1 MKHSLLIASFC
12 LCGAFLQA
20 QEQSSPKAYMVSN
33 AHLDTQWN
41 WDIVT
46 TIDKYVKN
54 TLYQNLFLLDKY
66 PNYVFNFEGG
76 IKYYW
81 MKEYYPE
88 KYEELKERI
97 KEGRWH
103 IAGSSWE
110 AADAVVPSPESAIRN
125 ILLGQTFYRK
135 EFNAEGT
142 DIFLPDCFGFPWT
155 LPTVAAHCGLI
166 GFSSQKL
173 AWRTNPFY
181 GEDRLPF
188 TIGLWK
194 GIDGSQIMFAHG
206 YDYTQKWKDEDLSDN
221 EQLKGLVK
229 ETPLNM
235 VNRYY
240 GTGDIGGSPTLESV
254 RAVEKG
260 ISGKGP
266 LQIISATSD
275 ELFKSF
281 QPYSQHP
288 ELPVFSGELL
298 MDVHGTG
305 CYTSQ
310 AAMKLY
316 NRQNEK
322 LGDAAER
329 AAVAADWLGTVKYP
343 SDDLTSSWRRFIFH
357 QFHDDLTGTSIP
369 KAYEYSWNDE
379 LISLKQF
386 SDIITTSVSGV
397 ASQMDTRVKGQ
408 PLVIYNPNGF
418 SVDGIVEFKVNPEK
432 GYAVYDQNGREVSA
446 QMIEGSDGTAR
457 IIASAKV
464 AANSYT
470 VYDLRKGNVKL
481 KSIAENISEFENT
494 VYKIKFDANGDI
506 CSIYDKRH
514 KKELVE
520 QGKAVRL
527 AMFTENKSH
536 AWPAWE
542 VIKETIDKKP
552 VSITEGVNIT
562 LVENGSLRK
571 TVCVEKKYGKSI
583 FKQYVRLNEGAIADR
598 IDFDNEIFWQ
608 STNSLLKAEFPL
620 TVANP
625 NATYDLGIGTLQ
637 RGNNTLTAYEV
648 YAHEWADLTDSDNS
662 YGVSIMNDSKYG
674 WDKPSDNTIRL
685 TLLHTPETK
694 WGFSYQDK
702 QDFGYHEFSYSIM
715 GHAGALDKAHVSEIA
730 SGYNRPLI
738 PFFSEKH
745 SGKLGREYSFA
756 SCDNKNV
763 LIKAIKKAEDSDE
776 YVVRVYETSG
786 REHQKAKIR
795 FAGQIL
801 EAYLADGTE
810 KKIGKAEF
818 EGNSLHVDINPYSV
832 CTYKVVLANREPLFK
847 TEYAYL
853 SLPYDKKCF
862 SWNEFRHE
870 ADFSSGY
877 SYAAELLPEKTLVSA
892 GVPFELGEKEV
903 CNGMSCKGQVIT
915 MPVDKGY
922 NRLYLLAAS
931 SDVDNLAE
939 FNVGGD
945 IQKVSVPCYNGFIGQ
960 WGHTGHTKGFL
971 KDGNIAYVGT
981 HRHSASGDGIYE
993 FTYMYRIALDVPEG
1007 TSEITFPDIPGVVVF
1022 AATLV
1027 KESSNRVIP
1036 GNDMFVTAITEPDK
1050 TLVKGENLLRKAKVI
1065 DYSAMINDSEKVEYA
1080 VDSDLTTKWCDVTS
1094 SPSFITF
1101 DLGKEQDINGWKLV
1115 NAGVESASYITSDC
1129 FLQGKVTQDE
1139 PWKTI
1144 DRIVDN
1150 KTDIIMRDVN
1160 KVSCRYLR
1168 LVITRPEQDPLGNA
1182 TRIYEVEVY

>member
-1 MKHSLLIASFC
+1 MKHTLLITSFC

-46 TIDKYVKN
+46 SIGKYVKN
-54 TLYQNLFLLDKY
+54 TLYQNLFLLNKY

-81 MKEYYPE
+81 MKEYYPD

-97 KEGRWH
+97 KDGRWH

-125 ILLGQTFYRK
+125 ILLGQTYYRK

-155 LPTVAAHCGLI
+155 LPTVASHCGLI

-173 AWRTNPFY
+173 AWRNNPFY

-188 TIGLWK
+188 TIGLWE
-194 GIDGSQIMFAHG
+194 GVDGSQIMFAHG
-206 YDYTQKWKDEDLSDN
+206 YDYTEKWKDEDLSDN
-221 EQLKGLVK
+221 EQLKSLVK
-229 ETPLNM
+229 QTPLNM

-260 ISGKGP
+260 LNGKGP

-275 ELFKSF
+275 QLFKTF
-281 QPYSQHP
+281 QPYSKHP

-329 AAVAADWLGTVKYP
+329 AAVAADWLGAVKYP
-343 SDDLTSSWRRFIFH
+343 SEDLTNSWRRFIFH

-397 ASQMDTRVKGQ
+397 ASQMDTRVKGK

-418 SVDGIVEFKVNPEK
+418 SVNGFVEFKVDPDK
-432 GYAVYDQNGREVSA
+432 GYAVYDQNGHRVDA
-446 QMIEGSDGTAR
+446 QMVKKSDGTTR
-457 IIASAKV
+457 IIASAQV

-470 VYDLRKGNVKL
+470 VYDLRNGNVKFRNT
-481 KSIAENISEFENT
+481 AEKVSEFENS
-494 VYKIKFDANGDI
+494 VYRIKIDANGDI
-506 CSIYDKRH
+506 CSIYDKRY
-514 KKELVE
+514 KKELVDK
-520 QGKAVRL
+520 GKAVRL
-527 AMFTENKSH
+527 AMFTENKSY

-542 VIKETIDKKP
+542 ITKETLDKDP
-552 VSITEGVNIT
+552 VSITEDVKIT
-562 LVENGSLRK
+562 LVENGPLRK
-571 TVCVEKKYGKSI
+571 TICVEKKYGKSI
-583 FKQYVRLNEGAIADR
+583 IKQYVRLNEGGIADR

-620 TVANP
+620 AVSNP
-625 NATYDLGIGTLQ
+625 NATYDLGIGTVQ
-637 RGNNTLTAYEV
+637 RGNNTLTAYEI
-648 YAHEWADLTDSDNS
+648 YAHEWADLTDSSNG

-674 WDKPSDNTIRL
+674 WDKPSDNTLRL
-685 TLLHTPETK
+685 TLLHTPETNG
-694 WGFSYQDK
+694 GFSYQNK
-702 QDFGYHEFSYSIM
+702 QDFGYHEFSYSM
-715 GHAGALDKAHVSEIA
+715 VGHAGLLDKSHISEIA
-730 SGYNRPLI
+730 SAYNRPLI

-745 SGKLGREYSFA
+745 NGKLGREFSFA

-763 LIKAIKKAEDSDE
+763 QIKAIKKAEDSDE
-776 YVVRVYETSG
+776 YVVRVYEMSG
-786 REHQKAKIR
+786 SGQQKAKIR
-795 FAGQIL
+795 FADQIL
-801 EAYLADGTE
+801 EAYIADGTE
-810 KKIGKAEF
+810 RNVKKAEF
-818 EGNSLHVDINPYSV
+818 EGNSLLVDINPYSV
-832 CTYKVVLANREPLFK
+832 CTYKVVLADRKPVLN
-847 TEYAYL
+847 TEYESVA
-853 SLPYDKKCF
+853 LPYDKKCF

-870 ADFSSGY
+870 ADFSGGY

-892 GVPFELGEKEV
+892 GIPFELGEKEV
-903 CNGMSCKGQVIT
+903 YNGMSCKGQMISV
-915 MPVDKGY
+915 PVDKGY
-922 NRLYLLAAS
+922 NKLYLLAAS
-931 SDVDNLAE
+931 SDADNTVE
-939 FNVGGD
+939 FNVGGNR
-945 IQKVSVPCYNGFIGQ
+945 QKVSVPYYNGFIGQ

-993 FTYMYRIALDVPEG
+993 FTYMFRIALDIPKGV
-1007 TSEITFPDIPGVVVF
+1007 SEITFPNMPGVVIF
-1022 AATLV
+1022 AATLA
-1027 KESSNRVIP
+1027 KEDCDGVIP
-1036 GNDMFVTAITEPDK
+1036 GDDMFATAIVEADNPLAK
-1050 TLVKGENLLRKAKVI
+1050 AENFLSKAKVI
-1065 DYSAMINDSEKVEYA
+1065 GYSARVNESEKAEFA
-1080 VDSDLTTKWCDVTS
+1080 IDGDLTTKWCDVAS
-1094 SPSFITF
+1094 CPSFIIF
-1101 DLGKEQDINGWKLV
+1101 DLGKEQEINGWKLV
-1115 NAGVESASYITSDC
+1115 NAGSESTSYITSDC
-1129 FLQGKVTQDE
+1129 ILQGKNAENE

-1144 DRIVDN
+1144 DRVADN
-1150 KTDIIMRDVN
+1150 KADIVLRNIN

-1168 LVITRPEQDPLGNA
+1168 LLVTRPEQAPLGNT